1 MGRTFV
7 SLSFNQK
14 RSCFKQTNN
23 RINQKSHFNEKINIF
38 KYRKSFLNANKIFE
52 TPKIAFE
59 HFFLLLK
66 MFSLIEVIFFV
77 FGPYM
82 GRTFVS

>member
-1 MGRTFV
+1 
-7 SLSFNQK
+7 
-14 RSCFKQTNN
+14 
-23 RINQKSHFNEKINIF
+23 
-38 KYRKSFLNANKIFE
+38 
-52 TPKIAFE
+52 
-59 HFFLLLK
+59 